1 MDTSPE
7 LLDASSSGT
16 VLSYDDTV
24 PYEDQVAAVPDV
36 PEPSESGRSLADRIG
51 NTKVYLLSDASKS
64 RGGKRKHDDLEEEGR
79 EGDVDMDDLEPSPI
93 RDNAILLQGTPISHL
108 PTSNI
113 FAYAKNFDTEPLGL
127 EWVDDTTCVLVFET
141 KSAARAAFRALQKSV
156 AEEPSL
162 DDGSVTAKPIPITIW
177 PAEDRISATL
187 GKGEGLKGILRMRWA
202 RVEDVKKKGAKAE
215 SQFYKKYG
223 ENAGKTFEDGPRPV
237 KKRRGGDE
245 QAEEE
250 ERARLDA
257 ELDNFLADDGE
268 KRPRSP
274 PSKMRAD
281 HITHKRG
288 KTLLERTEG
297 SLASRITAPLP
308 RRARNRREGEPDR
321 RPWDKGKD
329 EDGYEER
336 YEPRS
341 RREHGSRER
350 TGGRRPPRLKV
361 TQEDLDA
368 ELDAFLNEKL

>member
-1 MDTSPE
+1 
-7 LLDASSSGT
+7 
-16 VLSYDDTV
+16 
-24 PYEDQVAAVPDV
+24 
-36 PEPSESGRSLADRIG
+36 
-51 NTKVYLLSDASKS
+51 
-64 RGGKRKHDDLEEEGR
+64 
-79 EGDVDMDDLEPSPI
+79 MDDLEPSPI
-93 RDNAILLQGTPISHL
+93 RENAILIHGSPISHL

-113 FAYAKNFDTEPLGL
+113 FAYATHFDAKPLGL
-127 EWVDDTTCVLVFET
+127 EWIDDTTCVLVFET
-141 KSAARAAFRALQKSV
+141 KTAARAAYRALQKSV

-202 RVEDVKKKGAKAE
+202 RVEDVKKKGAKNE

-223 ENAGKTFEDGPRPV
+223 QNAGKTFEEGPRPM
-237 KKRRGGDE
+237 KKRRGEGTESD
-245 QAEEE
+245 AL

-257 ELDNFLADDGE
+257 ELDHFLAEDEDE
-268 KRPRSP
+268 DAAPPSP
-274 PSKMRAD
+274 PSKMRSD
-281 HITHKRG
+281 YIGKSG

-297 SLASRITAPLP
+297 GLASRIMAPLP
-308 RRARNRREGEPDR
+308 RRARSRRDGER

-329 EDGYEER
+329 EEGYQDR
-336 YEPRS
+336 LEPRS

-350 TGGRRPPRLKV
+350 TRGRRTPRPKV